1 LYWVNL
7 ATYQDTSPYLSLA
20 IFVTHYTLIPSNPE
34 EPLITRGKYVKIL
47 SKILQ
52 KYWQGESL
60 MSIASST
67 SSIYEQDYVE
77 WLDITLQQLQ
87 NRDLKSLDWEHLI
100 EEIEDMGREQKHKVE
115 SYLLKLLIH
124 LLVYDYWQTEKEWS
138 GKGWEQEIDNFRLEL
153 DLLLESKVLYN
164 HLSSVID
171 KIYQKA
177 RKNALRKS
185 RLSPELLPQICP
197 YSITQ
202 ILDPEWLP

>member
-1 LYWVNL
+1 
-7 ATYQDTSPYLSLA
+7 
-20 IFVTHYTLIPSNPE
+20 
-34 EPLITRGKYVKIL
+34 
-47 SKILQ
+47 
-52 KYWQGESL
+52 
-60 MSIASST
+60 
-67 SSIYEQDYVE
+67 
-77 WLDITLQQLQ
+77 
-87 NRDLKSLDWEHLI
+87 
-100 EEIEDMGREQKHKVE
+100 MGREQKHKVE

-185 RLSPELLPQICP
+185 RLSPELLPQTCP

>member
-1 LYWVNL
+1 MLK
-7 ATYQDTSPYLSLA
+7 SS
-20 IFVTHYTLIPSNPE
+20 
-34 EPLITRGKYVKIL
+34 
-47 SKILQ
+47 Q

-164 HLSSVID
+164 HLSSIID

-185 RLSPELLPQICP
+185 RLSPELFPLTCP

>member
-1 LYWVNL
+1 
-7 ATYQDTSPYLSLA
+7 
-20 IFVTHYTLIPSNPE
+20 
-34 EPLITRGKYVKIL
+34 
-47 SKILQ
+47 
-52 KYWQGESL
+52 

-138 GKGWEQEIDNFRLEL
+138 GKGWEQEIDNFRLVACIL
-153 DLLLESKVLYN
+153 GFCINFFNDFTGKVG
-164 HLSSVID
+164 
-171 KIYQKA
+171 
-177 RKNALRKS
+177 
-185 RLSPELLPQICP
+185 
-197 YSITQ
+197 
-202 ILDPEWLP
+202 